1 MPKSFEITFDDNSQ
15 RFLEAFKQ
23 QAIKG
28 LEEIGLRAQGYAA
41 LNTPVGTPKSTGVEG
56 YSGGTLR
63 QSMTHKVVN
72 YEVYVGTNL
81 YYAPYV

>member
-1 MPKSFEITFDDNSQ
+1 MPKNFEITFEDNSQ
-15 RFLEAFKQ
+15 RFLEAFKH

-28 LEEIGLRAQGYAA
+28 LEEGYAA

-72 YEVYVGTNL
+72 YEVYVGTNI
-81 YYAPYV
+81 YYAA

>member
-1 MPKSFEITFDDNSQ
+1 MPKKFEITFEDNSQ
-15 RFLEAFKQ
+15 RFLEAFKH

-56 YSGGTLR
+56 YIGGTLR

-72 YEVYVGTNL
+72 YEVYIGTNL
-81 YYAPYV
+81 YYAA